1 MFLPFVGFAPSRAIT
16 YTTHSLFTIHHSLFI
31 ILMHFDALTLAA
43 VAAELNTTIR
53 GGRVQ
58 QILRPDSHSLGMEIY
73 ADHQRHYLLL
83 SAHPQASRVHL
94 SDQKL
99 RRGMEKETPLLLLLK
114 KYVRGA
120 ILDAIEL
127 PVAYERLLALRFEHP
142 EHGSTTLLAE
152 PMGRLSNL
160 ILLDAGGRIL
170 DVLKRV
176 PPGENAQRVLLPKWV
191 YAYPPAQNKVPPLD
205 DGNPD
210 YYARLGELLAA
221 GGRLWRALADGVEG
235 ISPTLAREIAWRV
248 TGEANGDAH
257 PEQVVA
263 LTAALQELW
272 QLPQTDG
279 WTPGLALDEE
289 EGVNGFAPYEL
300 HFVDDF
306 LAVESISAAIARFYG
321 AAERDAAGS
330 TDAYAGMRNGV
341 ATLIRQ
347 AEERVRRQLAAL
359 AADEPEPGDPAHLR
373 TQAGWLLALNS
384 QVQKGQRELVV
395 PLDGEKLVIRLSDN
409 ETPVQQAERMF
420 DRAAKLE
427 RAAVIIPER
436 RALLETDL
444 LYLDQLQS
452 DLALAQNQ
460 PEIASVREAL
470 REAGYLRQRP
480 GRQLKVAPDRSKPL
494 RYLSAEGF
502 AILVGRNARQN
513 EIVTFNEAGP
523 DDLWLHVRDAPG
535 SHVVIR
541 SGGQA
546 VREETA
552 QAAAQLAAYYS
563 RLRDERGVAVAM
575 TRRRFVT
582 RAPGGRPGLVHL
594 RNEETLLVEGVLPG
608 LAEG

>member
-1 MFLPFVGFAPSRAIT
+1 
-16 YTTHSLFTIHHSLFI
+16 
-31 ILMHFDALTLAA
+31 MHFDALTLAA

-58 QILRPDSHSLGMEIY
+58 QILRPDAHSLGMEIY
-73 ADHQRHYLLL
+73 AERQRHYLLL
-83 SAHPQASRVHL
+83 SAHPQASRIHL
-94 SDQKL
+94 SEQKL

-127 PVAYERLLALRFEHP
+127 PIAYERLLALRFDHP
-142 EHGSTTLLAE
+142 EHGPTMLLVE

-160 ILLDAGGRIL
+160 ILLGAGGRIL

-176 PPGENAQRVLLPKWV
+176 APGENAQRVLLPKRV
-191 YAYPPAQNKVPPLD
+191 YAYPPAQNKMPPLD

-210 YYARLGELLAA
+210 YCIRLAELLAA
-221 GGRLWRALADGVEG
+221 GGRLWRALVDGVEG

-248 TGEANGDAH
+248 TGEANGDAE
-257 PEQVVA
+257 PGQVVA
-263 LTAALQELW
+263 LAATLQELW
-272 QLPQTDG
+272 QLPQTG
-279 WTPGLALDEE
+279 EWMPGLALDEE
-289 EGVNGFAPYEL
+289 EGVNGFAAYEL

-306 LAVESISAAIARFYG
+306 LPVENISAAIARFYG
-321 AAERDAAGS
+321 EAERDAAGS

-347 AEERVRRQLAAL
+347 AEERVRRQLDAL
-359 AADEPEPGDPAHLR
+359 AADEPEPGDPAQLR
-373 TQAGWLLALNS
+373 TQAEWLLALSS
-384 QVQKGQRELVV
+384 QVQPGQRELVV
-395 PLDGEKLVIRLSDN
+395 PLGEEKLVIRLSAN

-427 RAAVIIPER
+427 RAALFIPKR

-460 PEIASVREAL
+460 PEIASVREGL
-470 REAGYLRQRP
+470 REAGYLRQHP

-513 EIVTFNEAGP
+513 EIVTFDEAGP

-541 SGGQA
+541 CGGQP

-563 RLRDERGVAVAM
+563 RQRDERGVAVAM

-582 RAPGGRPGLVHL
+582 RAPGGRPGLVHM